1 MSRIM
6 HELKHSS
13 GKQSSINQHSLS
25 KPSFKGYQNH
35 HVSNSAK
42 GMSNKRGSS
51 LAMGLLLILVPSLLV
66 GGVLAYQS
74 YSSQQQEAVNKVA
87 NVSLPEFKTESDI
100 ESEIADADIAS
111 MDAVSE
117 EEDALFSVRPAPV
130 SQPLKAL
137 PRQEIYAQIDS
148 GANLANT
155 AGGSAV
161 ILANAD
167 NNTQMTASSESSP
180 VQPTVQPSAS
190 DETTDRQSSTD
201 HQSNSDSQSDSDLLQ
216 GLDFSE
222 LPPDLALKLESIMGE
237 QQSAPEPMDSRP
249 AGQRGSQ
256 VIELETH
263 TNSLSGVLPKLDL
276 QTHMYSSSETK
287 RWVKVNGQE
296 VAQGDWIGQDIQL
309 LEIKPQSVIIEFN
322 QQKIEIPALYEWK
335 G

>member
-6 HELKHSS
+6 HELNQSS
-13 GKQSSINQHSLS
+13 AKQPPLNQASLKQSSFNS
-25 KPSFKGYQNH
+25 PSFKGYQNH
-35 HVSNSAK
+35 HVPSSVK
-42 GMSNKRGSS
+42 GISNKRGSS

-74 YSSQQQEAVNKVA
+74 YNQQQNSASQAALVI
-87 NVSLPEFKTESDI
+87 LPESKPQSDLESQ
-100 ESEIADADIAS
+100 IADADIANV
-111 MDAVSE
+111 DAVSVDA
-117 EEDALFSVRPAPV
+117 EDEVLFAVRPVPA
-130 SQPLKAL
+130 SQLLKAL
-137 PRQEIYAQIDS
+137 PRQEVYAQIGS
-148 GANLANT
+148 ESTNV
-155 AGGSAV
+155 AGRAIV
-161 ILANAD
+161 PL
-167 NNTQMTASSESSP
+167 ASSESSARTSEESELSLAQQE
-180 VQPTVQPSAS
+180 VQPGV
-190 DETTDRQSSTD
+190 
-201 HQSNSDSQSDSDLLQ
+201 SNENTALQSDSDLLQ
-216 GLDFSE
+216 GLDLSE
-222 LPPDLALKLESIMGE
+222 LPPDLALKLESMMGE

-249 AGQRGSQ
+249 AGQVGSQ

>member
-13 GKQSSINQHSLS
+13 GKQSSLNQHSLG

-35 HVSNSAK
+35 HVPSSAK

-66 GGVLAYQS
+66 GGVLVYQS
-74 YSSQQQEAVNKVA
+74 YSQQQTHLANQPVNAVMAESKLKPEPELEPQTVEAGTKSEATAVEPGQDDTLFAVRVA
-87 NVSLPEFKTESDI
+87 PTSK
-100 ESEIADADIAS
+100 A
-111 MDAVSE
+111 
-117 EEDALFSVRPAPV
+117 
-130 SQPLKAL
+130 LKAL
-137 PRQEIYAQIDS
+137 PRHEVYAQVELES
-148 GANLANT
+148 NNVAGRTTVVMANT
-155 AGGSAV
+155 
-161 ILANAD
+161 D
-167 NNTQMTASSESSP
+167 NTLQTTASAEP
-180 VQPTVQPSAS
+180 VPTQPTVQSSAN
-190 DETTDRQSSTD
+190 DENAGLQAD
-201 HQSNSDSQSDSDLLQ
+201 NDLLQ
-216 GLDFSE
+216 GLDLTE

-237 QQSAPEPMDSRP
+237 QQNDAPEPMDSRP
-249 AGQRGSQ
+249 AGEIGSQ

-287 RWVKVNGQE
+287 RWVKVNGHE
-296 VAQGDWIGQDIQL
+296 VAQGDWIDQDIQL
-309 LEIKPQSVIIEFN
+309 LEIKPQSVVIEFN

>member
-6 HELKHSS
+6 HELKQPSH
-13 GKQSSINQHSLS
+13 KPSSINQHSLS

-35 HVSNSAK
+35 HVPNSAK

-74 YSSQQQEAVNKVA
+74 YIQQQEAVNQAA
-87 NVSLPEFKTESDI
+87 NVALPEFKTESDI
-100 ESEIADADIAS
+100 EPEIADADIAS

-117 EEDALFSVRPAPV
+117 EEDALFTVRPAPA

-137 PRQEIYAQIDS
+137 PRQEMYAQIDS
-148 GANLANT
+148 GANRANT

-161 ILANAD
+161 IFANAD
-167 NNTQMTASSESSP
+167 NNTQMTASSESSS
-180 VQPTVQPSAS
+180 VQPGAS
-190 DETTDRQSSTD
+190 DETTALQSSTD
-201 HQSNSDSQSDSDLLQ
+201 QQSNSDLQSDSDLLQ
-216 GLDFSE
+216 GLDLSE

-237 QQSAPEPMDSRP
+237 QQSTPEPMDSRP

-296 VAQGDWIGQDIQL
+296 VVQGDWIGQDIQL

>member
-6 HELKHSS
+6 HELNQSS
-13 GKQSSINQHSLS
+13 AKQPPLNQASLKQSSFNS
-25 KPSFKGYQNH
+25 PSFKGYQNH
-35 HVSNSAK
+35 HVPSSVK
-42 GMSNKRGSS
+42 GISNKRGSS

-74 YSSQQQEAVNKVA
+74 YNQQQNSASQAALVI
-87 NVSLPEFKTESDI
+87 LPESKPQSDLESQ
-100 ESEIADADIAS
+100 IAGADIANVEAVS
-111 MDAVSE
+111 MDAEGEV
-117 EEDALFSVRPAPV
+117 LFAVRPAPA

-137 PRQEIYAQIDS
+137 PRQEVYAQIGS
-148 GANLANT
+148 ESTNV
-155 AGGSAV
+155 AGGSIV
-161 ILANAD
+161 PVPV
-167 NNTQMTASSESSP
+167 ASSESSARTSEESELSLAQQE
-180 VQPTVQPSAS
+180 VQPGV
-190 DETTDRQSSTD
+190 
-201 HQSNSDSQSDSDLLQ
+201 SNENTALQSDSDLLQ
-216 GLDFSE
+216 GLDLSE
-222 LPPDLALKLESIMGE
+222 LPPDLALKLESMMGE

-249 AGQRGSQ
+249 AGQVGSQ

-296 VAQGDWIGQDIQL
+296 VAQGDWIGRDIQL

>member
-6 HELKHSS
+6 HELNQSS
-13 GKQSSINQHSLS
+13 AKQPPLNQASLKQSSFNS
-25 KPSFKGYQNH
+25 PSFKGYQNH
-35 HVSNSAK
+35 HVPSSVK
-42 GMSNKRGSS
+42 GISNKRGSS

-74 YSSQQQEAVNKVA
+74 YNQQQNSASQATYVALPESKSQSDLEPQIADVDIA
-87 NVSLPEFKTESDI
+87 NV
-100 ESEIADADIAS
+100 
-111 MDAVSE
+111 DAVSVDA
-117 EEDALFSVRPAPV
+117 EDEVLFAVRPAPV

-137 PRQEIYAQIDS
+137 PRQEVYAQIGS
-148 GANLANT
+148 ESTNV
-155 AGGSAV
+155 AGGAIV
-161 ILANAD
+161 PV
-167 NNTQMTASSESSP
+167 ASSESSARTSEESELSLAQQE
-180 VQPTVQPSAS
+180 VQPGV
-190 DETTDRQSSTD
+190 
-201 HQSNSDSQSDSDLLQ
+201 SNENTALQSDSDLLQ
-216 GLDFSE
+216 GLDLSE
-222 LPPDLALKLESIMGE
+222 LPPDLALKLESMMGE

-249 AGQRGSQ
+249 AGQVGSK
-256 VIELETH
+256 VIELESH
-263 TNSLSGVLPKLDL
+263 SNSLSGVLPKLDL

>member
-6 HELKHSS
+6 HELNQSS
-13 GKQSSINQHSLS
+13 AKQPPLNQASLKQSSFNS
-25 KPSFKGYQNH
+25 PSFKGYQNH
-35 HVSNSAK
+35 HVPSSVK
-42 GMSNKRGSS
+42 GISNKRGAS

-74 YSSQQQEAVNKVA
+74 YNQQQNSASQAAYVA
-87 NVSLPEFKTESDI
+87 LPESKPQSDL
-100 ESEIADADIAS
+100 EPQIADADIANVEAVS
-111 MDAVSE
+111 MDAEGEVF
-117 EEDALFSVRPAPV
+117 AVRPAPA

-137 PRQEIYAQIDS
+137 PRQEVYAEIGS
-148 GANLANT
+148 ESTNV
-155 AGGSAV
+155 AGGAIV
-161 ILANAD
+161 PV
-167 NNTQMTASSESSP
+167 ASSESSARTSEESELSLAQQE
-180 VQPTVQPSAS
+180 VQPGV
-190 DETTDRQSSTD
+190 
-201 HQSNSDSQSDSDLLQ
+201 SNENTGLQSDSDLLQ
-216 GLDFSE
+216 GLDLSE
-222 LPPDLALKLESIMGE
+222 LPPDLALKLESMMGE

-249 AGQRGSQ
+249 AGQVGSQ

-296 VAQGDWIGQDIQL
+296 VAQGDWIGRDIQL

>member
-13 GKQSSINQHSLS
+13 GKQSYLNQHSLS

-35 HVSNSAK
+35 HVPSSAK
-42 GMSNKRGSS
+42 GMNSKRGSS
-51 LAMGLLLILVPSLLV
+51 LAMGLLLVLVPSLLV

-74 YSSQQQEAVNKVA
+74 YNQQLQNSSSRVA
-87 NVSLPEFKTESDI
+87 NAALPESKALSDV
-100 ESEIADADIAS
+100 EPEMADVAS
-111 MDAVSE
+111 MHAVPVE
-117 EEDALFSVRPAPV
+117 ESPLFAVRPAPT
-130 SQPLKAL
+130 SKPLKAL
-137 PRQEIYAQIDS
+137 PRQEVYAQIDS
-148 GANLANT
+148 DSNRANT
-155 AGGSAV
+155 TGGSAV
-161 ILANAD
+161 ILANVN

-180 VQPTVQPSAS
+180 GQPTVQQSVS
-190 DETTDRQSSTD
+190 DEASNL
-201 HQSNSDSQSDSDLLQ
+201 QSNSDPQSDSDLLQ
-216 GLDFSE
+216 GLDLSE

-237 QQSAPEPMDSRP
+237 QQSTPEPMDSRP
-249 AGQRGSQ
+249 AGQGSQ

-263 TNSLSGVLPKLDL
+263 INSLSGVLPKLDL

>member
-6 HELKHSS
+6 HELNQSS
-13 GKQSSINQHSLS
+13 AKQPPLNQAPLKQSSFNS
-25 KPSFKGYQNH
+25 PSFRGYQNH
-35 HVSNSAK
+35 HVPSSVK
-42 GMSNKRGSS
+42 GISNKRGAS

-74 YSSQQQEAVNKVA
+74 YNQQQNSANQATYVA
-87 NVSLPEFKTESDI
+87 LPESKSQSDL
-100 ESEIADADIAS
+100 ELQIADADIANV
-111 MDAVSE
+111 DAVPVDA
-117 EEDALFSVRPAPV
+117 EDEVLFAVRPVPA

-137 PRQEIYAQIDS
+137 PRQEVYAQIGS
-148 GANLANT
+148 ESTNV
-155 AGGSAV
+155 AGGAIV
-161 ILANAD
+161 PL
-167 NNTQMTASSESSP
+167 ASSESSARTSEESELSLAQQE
-180 VQPTVQPSAS
+180 VQPGV
-190 DETTDRQSSTD
+190 
-201 HQSNSDSQSDSDLLQ
+201 SNENTALQSDSDLLQ
-216 GLDFSE
+216 GLDLSE
-222 LPPDLALKLESIMGE
+222 LPPDLALKLESMMGE

-249 AGQRGSQ
+249 AGQVGSQ
-256 VIELETH
+256 IIELETH

-296 VAQGDWIGQDIQL
+296 VAQGDWIGRDIQL

>member
-13 GKQSSINQHSLS
+13 GKQPSINQHSLS

-35 HVSNSAK
+35 HVPNSAK

-74 YSSQQQEAVNKVA
+74 YSQQQEAVNKAA
-87 NVSLPEFKTESDI
+87 NVALPEFKTESDI
-100 ESEIADADIAS
+100 EPEIADADIAS
-111 MDAVSE
+111 MDAVPE
-117 EEDALFSVRPAPV
+117 EEDALFSVRPAPA

-137 PRQEIYAQIDS
+137 PRQEMYAQIDS
-148 GANLANT
+148 GANRTNT

-167 NNTQMTASSESSP
+167 NNTQMIASSESSP

-201 HQSNSDSQSDSDLLQ
+201 QQANSDLQSDSDLLQ
-216 GLDFSE
+216 GLDLSE

-237 QQSAPEPMDSRP
+237 QQSDPEPMDSRP

>member
-6 HELKHSS
+6 HELKQPSH
-13 GKQSSINQHSLS
+13 KPSSINQHSLS

-35 HVSNSAK
+35 HVPNSAK

-74 YSSQQQEAVNKVA
+74 YIQQQEAVNQAA
-87 NVSLPEFKTESDI
+87 NVALPEFKTESDI
-100 ESEIADADIAS
+100 EPEIADADIAS

-117 EEDALFSVRPAPV
+117 EEDALFTVRPAPA

-137 PRQEIYAQIDS
+137 PRQEMYAQIDS
-148 GANLANT
+148 GANRANT

-161 ILANAD
+161 IFANAD
-167 NNTQMTASSESSP
+167 NNTQMTASSESSS
-180 VQPTVQPSAS
+180 VQSGAS
-190 DETTDRQSSTD
+190 DETTALQSSTD
-201 HQSNSDSQSDSDLLQ
+201 QQSNSDLQSDSDLLQ
-216 GLDFSE
+216 GLDLSE

-237 QQSAPEPMDSRP
+237 QQSTPEPMDSRP

>member
-6 HELKHSS
+6 HELNQSS
-13 GKQSSINQHSLS
+13 AKQPPLNQASLKQSSFNS
-25 KPSFKGYQNH
+25 PSFKGYQNH
-35 HVSNSAK
+35 HVPSSVK
-42 GMSNKRGSS
+42 GISNKRGSS

-74 YSSQQQEAVNKVA
+74 YNQQQNSASQAALVI
-87 NVSLPEFKTESDI
+87 LPESKPQSDLESQ
-100 ESEIADADIAS
+100 IAGADIANVEAVS
-111 MDAVSE
+111 MDAEGEV
-117 EEDALFSVRPAPV
+117 LFAVRPAPA

-137 PRQEIYAQIDS
+137 PRQEVYAQVGS
-148 GANLANT
+148 ESTNV
-155 AGGSAV
+155 AGGAIV
-161 ILANAD
+161 PV
-167 NNTQMTASSESSP
+167 ASSESGVRTSEESESLAQQE
-180 VQPTVQPSAS
+180 VQPGV
-190 DETTDRQSSTD
+190 
-201 HQSNSDSQSDSDLLQ
+201 SNENAALQSDSDLLQ
-216 GLDFSE
+216 GLDLSE
-222 LPPDLALKLESIMGE
+222 LPPDLALKLESMMGE

-249 AGQRGSQ
+249 AGQVGSQ

-296 VAQGDWIGQDIQL
+296 VAQGDWIGRDIQL

>member
-6 HELKHSS
+6 HELNQSS
-13 GKQSSINQHSLS
+13 AKQPPLKQSSFNS
-25 KPSFKGYQNH
+25 PSFRGYQNH
-35 HVSNSAK
+35 HVPSSVK
-42 GMSNKRGSS
+42 GISNKRGAS

-74 YSSQQQEAVNKVA
+74 YNQQQNSASQAAYVA
-87 NVSLPEFKTESDI
+87 LPESKPQSDLESQ
-100 ESEIADADIAS
+100 IAGADIANV
-111 MDAVSE
+111 DAVSVGA
-117 EEDALFSVRPAPV
+117 EDEVLFAVRPAPV
-130 SQPLKAL
+130 SQLLKAL
-137 PRQEIYAQIDS
+137 PRQEVYAQIGS
-148 GANLANT
+148 ESTNV
-155 AGGSAV
+155 AGGAIV
-161 ILANAD
+161 PV
-167 NNTQMTASSESSP
+167 ASSESSARTSEESELSLAQQE
-180 VQPTVQPSAS
+180 VQPGV
-190 DETTDRQSSTD
+190 
-201 HQSNSDSQSDSDLLQ
+201 SNENTALQSDSDLLQ
-216 GLDFSE
+216 GLDLSE
-222 LPPDLALKLESIMGE
+222 LPPDLALKLESMMGE

-249 AGQRGSQ
+249 AGQVGSQ

-296 VAQGDWIGQDIQL
+296 VAQGDWIGRDIQL

>member
-6 HELKHSS
+6 HELNQSS
-13 GKQSSINQHSLS
+13 AKQSPLDLEFPKQSSFN

-35 HVSNSAK
+35 HVPSSAR
-42 GMSNKRGSS
+42 GISNKRGSS

-74 YSSQQQEAVNKVA
+74 YNQQQNSASQAAYVA
-87 NVSLPEFKTESDI
+87 LPESKSQSDL
-100 ESEIADADIAS
+100 EPQIADADIANV
-111 MDAVSE
+111 DAVSVDA
-117 EEDALFSVRPAPV
+117 EDEVLFAVRPAPV

-137 PRQEIYAQIDS
+137 PRQEVYAQIGS
-148 GANLANT
+148 ESTNV
-155 AGGSAV
+155 AGGAIV
-161 ILANAD
+161 PV
-167 NNTQMTASSESSP
+167 ASSESSARTSEESELSLAQQE
-180 VQPTVQPSAS
+180 VQPGV
-190 DETTDRQSSTD
+190 
-201 HQSNSDSQSDSDLLQ
+201 SNENTALQSDSDLLQ
-216 GLDFSE
+216 GLDLSE
-222 LPPDLALKLESIMGE
+222 LPPDLALKLESMMGE

-249 AGQRGSQ
+249 AGQVGSQ
-256 VIELETH
+256 VIELESH
-263 TNSLSGVLPKLDL
+263 SNSLSGVLPKLDL

-296 VAQGDWIGQDIQL
+296 VAQGDWIGRDIQL

>member
-6 HELKHSS
+6 HELNQSS
-13 GKQSSINQHSLS
+13 AKQPPLNQASLKQSSFNS
-25 KPSFKGYQNH
+25 PSFKGYQNH
-35 HVSNSAK
+35 HVPSSVK
-42 GMSNKRGSS
+42 GISNKRGSS

-74 YSSQQQEAVNKVA
+74 YNQQQNSASQAALVI
-87 NVSLPEFKTESDI
+87 LPESKPQSDL
-100 ESEIADADIAS
+100 EFQIAGADIANVEAVS
-111 MDAVSE
+111 MDAEGEV
-117 EEDALFSVRPAPV
+117 LFAVRPAPA

-137 PRQEIYAQIDS
+137 PRQEVYAQVGS
-148 GANLANT
+148 ESTNV
-155 AGGSAV
+155 AGGAIV
-161 ILANAD
+161 PV
-167 NNTQMTASSESSP
+167 ASSESGVRTSEESESLAQQE
-180 VQPTVQPSAS
+180 VQPGV
-190 DETTDRQSSTD
+190 
-201 HQSNSDSQSDSDLLQ
+201 SNENTALQSDSDLLQ
-216 GLDFSE
+216 GLDLSE
-222 LPPDLALKLESIMGE
+222 LPPDLALKLESMMGE

-249 AGQRGSQ
+249 AGQVGSQ

-296 VAQGDWIGQDIQL
+296 VAQGDWIGRDIQL

>member
-6 HELKHSS
+6 HELNQSS
-13 GKQSSINQHSLS
+13 AKQPPLNQASLKQSSFNS
-25 KPSFKGYQNH
+25 PSFKGYQNH
-35 HVSNSAK
+35 HVPSSVK
-42 GMSNKRGSS
+42 GISYKRGSS

-74 YSSQQQEAVNKVA
+74 YNQQQNSASQAALVI
-87 NVSLPEFKTESDI
+87 LPESKPQSDLESQ
-100 ESEIADADIAS
+100 IAGADIANV
-111 MDAVSE
+111 DAVSMGAE
-117 EEDALFSVRPAPV
+117 GEVLFAVRPAPA

-137 PRQEIYAQIDS
+137 PRQEVYAQIGS
-148 GANLANT
+148 ESTNV
-155 AGGSAV
+155 AGGAIV
-161 ILANAD
+161 PV
-167 NNTQMTASSESSP
+167 ASSESSARTSEESELSLAQQE
-180 VQPTVQPSAS
+180 VQPGV
-190 DETTDRQSSTD
+190 
-201 HQSNSDSQSDSDLLQ
+201 SNENTALQSDSDLLQ
-216 GLDFSE
+216 GLDLSE
-222 LPPDLALKLESIMGE
+222 LPPDLALKLESMMGE

-249 AGQRGSQ
+249 AGQVGSQ

-296 VAQGDWIGQDIQL
+296 VAQGDWIGRDIQL

>member
-6 HELKHSS
+6 HELNQSS
-13 GKQSSINQHSLS
+13 AKQPPLNQASLKQSSFNS
-25 KPSFKGYQNH
+25 PSFKGYQNH
-35 HVSNSAK
+35 HVPSSVK
-42 GMSNKRGSS
+42 GISNKRGSS

-74 YSSQQQEAVNKVA
+74 YNQQKNSASQATYVA
-87 NVSLPEFKTESDI
+87 LPESKSQSDLEPQI
-100 ESEIADADIAS
+100 VDADIANV
-111 MDAVSE
+111 DAVSVDA
-117 EEDALFSVRPAPV
+117 EDEVLFAVRPAPV

-137 PRQEIYAQIDS
+137 PRQEVYAQIGS
-148 GANLANT
+148 ESTNV
-155 AGGSAV
+155 AGGAIV
-161 ILANAD
+161 PV
-167 NNTQMTASSESSP
+167 ASSESRARTSEESELSLAQQE
-180 VQPTVQPSAS
+180 VQQGV
-190 DETTDRQSSTD
+190 
-201 HQSNSDSQSDSDLLQ
+201 SNENTALQSDSDLLQ
-216 GLDFSE
+216 GLDLSE
-222 LPPDLALKLESIMGE
+222 LPPDLALKLESMMGE

-249 AGQRGSQ
+249 AGQVGSQ
-256 VIELETH
+256 VIELESH
-263 TNSLSGVLPKLDL
+263 SNSLSGVLPKLDL

>member
-6 HELKHSS
+6 HELNQSS
-13 GKQSSINQHSLS
+13 HKPSSINQHSLS

-35 HVSNSAK
+35 HVPNSAK

-74 YSSQQQEAVNKVA
+74 YIQQQEAVNQAA
-87 NVSLPEFKTESDI
+87 NVALPEFKTESDI
-100 ESEIADADIAS
+100 EPEIADADIAS

-117 EEDALFSVRPAPV
+117 EEDALFTVRPAPA

-137 PRQEIYAQIDS
+137 PRQEMYAQIDS
-148 GANLANT
+148 GANRANT

-161 ILANAD
+161 IFANAD
-167 NNTQMTASSESSP
+167 NNTQMTASSESSS
-180 VQPTVQPSAS
+180 VQPGAS
-190 DETTDRQSSTD
+190 DETTAQQSSTD
-201 HQSNSDSQSDSDLLQ
+201 QQSNSDLQSDSDLLQ
-216 GLDFSE
+216 GLDLSE

-249 AGQRGSQ
+249 SGQRGSQ